1 MLCVIMF
8 DEVFAALFEV
18 KLTDT
23 LYLVRVSMFINLS
36 F

>member
-1 MLCVIMF
+1 MLCVLMF

-23 LYLVRVSMFINLS
+23 LYLVRVFKLN
-36 F
+36 

>member
-1 MLCVIMF
+1 MLCVLMF

-23 LYLVRVSMFINLS
+23 LYLVRVFKLH
-36 F
+36 

>member
-1 MLCVIMF
+1 MLCVLMF

-23 LYLVRVSMFINLS
+23 LYLVRVFNVH
-36 F
+36 

>member
-1 MLCVIMF
+1 MLCVLMF

-23 LYLVRVSMFINLS
+23 LYLVRVFIKLS